1 MKHYIYKLL
10 YKNTHVMSSI
20 DNLQNVIN
28 ELINHNININCID
41 DLFNNN
47 IMQEYKLTIKEV

>member
-10 YKNTHVMSSI
+10 YKNMHVMSSI
-20 DNLQNVIN
+20 DNLQHVID
-28 ELINHNININCID
+28 ELNNNNININCID

-47 IMQEYKLTIKEV
+47 IMQEYKLIVQEA